1 MLEFIL
7 LLSLYESV
15 TVESAHVVFTSY
27 HHDYFTSYHHDYF
40 TSSNTPELK
49 RLPLRQRKSGLSFK
63 PGDLLKEVQFI

>member
-15 TVESAHVVFTSY
+15 TVESSYHHDHFTSYHHDHFTSY

-49 RLPLRQRKSGLSFK
+49 RS
-63 PGDLLKEVQFI
+63 